1 MSLTFELNPAIKK
14 LPVYLP
20 GKPIEEVARE
30 LGLAPESIC
39 KLASNESPLG
49 PSPKAIEAMKNA
61 LNTVN
66 LYPDGNAFYL
76 KEKLSKKLNLPSEYI
91 IVGNGSN
98 ELLELIAHAMLQP
111 CDECIMSQYSFAVY
125 PIVTKLSSAEIVMT
139 PAKNYGNDLD
149 AMLKAITSKTRII
162 FIANPNNPTGT
173 HLSEKELK
181 NFIEKVPQNIL
192 IVIDEAYTE
201 YQTTPPD
208 LVPLIRNNEKNNLV
222 ICRTFSKIYG
232 LAGIRIGFAMA
243 SPEFIQALNKVRE
256 PFNSNQLA
264 QVGAMA
270 ALDDTE
276 FLDYARNVNLSGLEY
291 LQKEFDK
298 MGLEYIPS
306 VANFI
311 LVKVGN
317 GIEVFQSMEKKG
329 IIIRPVNNYNLPE
342 WIRITV
348 GTEEQNI
355 KVIKG
360 LKEILGKKKYLTNLF
375 SKSEFHRH

>member
-243 SPEFIQALNKVRE
+243 SPEFIQALDKVRE
-256 PFNSNQLA
+256 PFNTNQLA

-360 LKEILGKKKYLTNLF
+360 LKEILGKNNI
-375 SKSEFHRH
+375 